1 MNPFVYSM
9 YDTFSFLKRW
19 VTTVVT
25 EIEHGIQKT
34 HMLLRIATR
43 CCGGRDVH
51 DGGGRNVHDGLDDVL
66 LRATEVVRLE
76 GSHGRTAGARHLRH
90 Y

>member
-1 MNPFVYSM
+1 MNPIVYSM

-25 EIEHGIQKT
+25 QIEHGIPKT

-43 CCGGRDVH
+43 YCGGRDVH
-51 DGGGRNVHDGLDDVL
+51 DAHDGLDDVL
-66 LRATEVVRLE
+66 LRAAEVVRLE
-76 GSHGRTAGARHLRH
+76 GSHSRTAGARCLRH

>member
-1 MNPFVYSM
+1 M
-9 YDTFSFLKRW
+9 YDIFSFLKRW

-25 EIEHGIQKT
+25 QIEHGIPKT

-51 DGGGRNVHDGLDDVL
+51 DAHDGLDDVL
-66 LRATEVVRLE
+66 LRAAKVVRLE
-76 GSHGRTAGARHLRH
+76 GSHSRTAGARCLRH